1 MRAVTGIAAVVAAA
15 ALSLTAAD
23 VQANLLANP
32 GFEGPPI
39 AEGPPPF
46 TGRWQPFG
54 GFGPFPPTSA
64 ATNGVD
70 PHTGLQHLELQIDN
84 VANTFAGVF
93 QDVPGLTPGD
103 NVEFSGWHLSLLDAG
118 GIEIRIEWRDSV
130 NDIEITR
137 TPNLTPTPGALYE
150 PFSLPSVVP
159 AGADTAR
166 VVYAIQSFGA
176 GPNQL
181 VRVDDLSFVPE
192 PASLALLSL
201 GGLAMLR
208 RR

>member
-1 MRAVTGIAAVVAAA
+1 
-15 ALSLTAAD
+15 
-23 VQANLLANP
+23 
-32 GFEGPPI
+32 
-39 AEGPPPF
+39 
-46 TGRWQPFG
+46 
-54 GFGPFPPTSA
+54 
-64 ATNGVD
+64 
-70 PHTGLQHLELQIDN
+70 
-84 VANTFAGVF
+84 
-93 QDVPGLTPGD
+93 VPGLTPGD
-103 NVEFSGWHLSLLDAG
+103 NVEFSGWHLSLLDSG

-130 NDIEITR
+130 NDVEITR
-137 TPNLTPTPGALYE
+137 TPNLTPTPGAQYE
-150 PFSLPSVVP
+150 PFSLPAVVP